1 MLKETLKWRI
11 QYRPDKIK
19 WDDIAQEAARGKI
32 YRANYSD
39 KNGRTVLV
47 MRPGLQNSNS
57 VEEQIKCL
65 VYCMESAISNLDE
78 DQEQMVWL
86 IDFQKWNMAS
96 ISVKVTRETARVL
109 QDHYPERLGIAVFY
123 NPPKVFESFWLMV
136 KPFLET
142 KTYKKVKFVYSD
154 HPPSM
159 KVMEALFD
167 MEKLESTFG
176 GKNAENYD
184 YESYAERMKKEE
196 KQKYSKNFGGAKKSG
211 DGSPSDRMSVVSEVT
226 DSDFLASEVC
236 SQVSDEADF
245 SYKNEIGSYLEGLD
259 EIERLQIDCKDNID
273 GGDEVSPTAFFTI
286 LALMYVTYKVV
297 SGMFVAADDY
307 AAVKRANEFALR
319 EPVQMGDAVTE
330 EELRAYDGSDP
341 NKPLLMAI
349 KGQIYDVS
357 RSRMF
362 YGPGGPYAL
371 FAGRD
376 ASRAL
381 ALMSFEPT
389 DLTGNVEGLSESE
402 LEVLQDWE
410 YKFMEKYVKVGQ
422 LVSKTSA
429 PKETENE
436 GEASKLHEDK
446 SEETRTE

>member
-1 MLKETLKWRI
+1 MSPEKPQANDVEQAKINEVRKLLGPVANKFPTQCCDASILRYLRARNWNAKKATKMLKETLKWRI
-11 QYRPDKIK
+11 QYRPDNIK

-39 KNGRTVLV
+39 KHGRTVLV

-176 GKNAENYD
+176 GKSAEDYD

-196 KQKYSKNFGGAKKSG
+196 KQKNDVKKSGGAKKSG

-226 DSDFLASEVC
+226 DSDFLVSEVS

-245 SYKNEIGSYLEGLD
+245 SDKNEIGSDLEGLD
-259 EIERLQIDCKDNID
+259 GIERLQIDCKDKID
-273 GGDEVSPTAFFTI
+273 GGDEV
-286 LALMYVTYKVV
+286 K
-297 SGMFVAADDY
+297 
-307 AAVKRANEFALR
+307 N
-319 EPVQMGDAVTE
+319 
-330 EELRAYDGSDP
+330 
-341 NKPLLMAI
+341 
-349 KGQIYDVS
+349 
-357 RSRMF
+357 
-362 YGPGGPYAL
+362 
-371 FAGRD
+371 
-376 ASRAL
+376 
-381 ALMSFEPT
+381 
-389 DLTGNVEGLSESE
+389 
-402 LEVLQDWE
+402 
-410 YKFMEKYVKVGQ
+410 
-422 LVSKTSA
+422 
-429 PKETENE
+429 
-436 GEASKLHEDK
+436 
-446 SEETRTE
+446 